1 MSVYDMHRENSNN
14 WWSWRTD
21 ACMVLSP
28 DGRFYRATTN
38 YEATREEGWMDKG
51 SYRDSTDVDASGRP
65 GLNATD
71 ASVLAWG
78 RRAYAACVE
87 QCGGCDATGAA
98 VDRVPAGLDAF
109 FEAPHPAVD
118 RPALD
123 DAGCFSARA
132 LRGEDWPYVTTGHWV
147 VICVMALVLATP
159 WVLGV
164 CASRRCCPWYGTL
177 QRFRNEFADACP
189 CLARCLRLLCVS
201 GCASCARCCGAC
213 RRRVRG
219 CVRAPPRKAS
229 ADVAPE
235 EDDAAEAAGEA
246 PADDVVLLEPQAEDA
261 PEARGAGFRARGA
274 SVAGQA
280 RLVLW
285 KIGKTK
291 SRSPS
296 TVLSQLVF
304 PAAWFVVV
312 WLLYVIMAKTFL
324 PNHQWNKKHWN
335 YAAKEI
341 PARLVDVINVSRPSA
356 AEPPDKGTRCLGQAL
371 ARVRHLDKPVHL
383 TQKDVESALLSETVK
398 SFLAAEA
405 KLRGTR
411 ELAREENDVW
421 WKSASGDLR
430 DWHDR
435 TLFKQPPYYLICLG
449 SVACILFLNPA
460 VRGCIIKQSMI
471 MQWAESNSE
480 CVCLLCREE
489 SRFLFER
496 SSLRPPP
503 SSFPFSGWASWS
515 AASRRRA
522 PWRPSCSR

>member
-1 MSVYDMHRENSNN
+1 MRVLLAALIGSARGLPTAAPTESLGGCPFLTSNNDYFGASRCDEASYDEEWDEASEYEHECYMHEWIASSCAELRCDPESERLWLTKRHVHDMHRENSNN

-28 DGRFYRATTN
+28 DGRFYRATTG

-51 SYRDSTDVDASGRP
+51 SYRDSTDVDASGLA

-109 FEAPHPAVD
+109 FAAPYPAVD

-132 LRGEDWPYVTTGHWV
+132 LRGEDWPFVSTGHWV

-164 CASRRCCPWYGTL
+164 CVAAMLPVVRLAPARP
-177 QRFRNEFADACP
+177 QR
-189 CLARCLRLLCVS
+189 V
-201 GCASCARCCGAC
+201 
-213 RRRVRG
+213 RRRVPLPRSVSAPALR
-219 CVRAPPRKAS
+219 VRLRVVRPVLRRVPPPRPRRAALE

-235 EDDAAEAAGEA
+235 EDDAAAAAGEA

-261 PEARGAGFRARGA
+261 RPRADSRAGA

-285 KIGKTK
+285 KIWKTK

-304 PAAWFVVV
+304 P
-312 WLLYVIMAKTFL
+312 
-324 PNHQWNKKHWN
+324 
-335 YAAKEI
+335 
-341 PARLVDVINVSRPSA
+341 RPGS
-356 AEPPDKGTRCLGQAL
+356 
-371 ARVRHLDKPVHL
+371 
-383 TQKDVESALLSETVK
+383 SS
-398 SFLAAEA
+398 
-405 KLRGTR
+405 
-411 ELAREENDVW
+411 
-421 WKSASGDLR
+421 SG
-430 DWHDR
+430 
-435 TLFKQPPYYLICLG
+435 
-449 SVACILFLNPA
+449 
-460 VRGCIIKQSMI
+460 
-471 MQWAESNSE
+471 
-480 CVCLLCREE
+480 
-489 SRFLFER
+489 
-496 SSLRPPP
+496 SST
-503 SSFPFSGWASWS
+503 
-515 AASRRRA
+515 
-522 PWRPSCSR
+522 